1 VNRTLAG
8 SVVMLVLGLGG
19 GQAFGQSRPLVTQDP
34 ETVGPG
40 QILFETGVDRAQD
53 AHYPASGLEGN
64 LWRVGTFG
72 FSFGVSPIAEIQLD
86 GGIRNILAIKQRF
99 PTAPLASLVTAT
111 GTSTA
116 DIEDALIGAKIRF
129 LSETE
134 RRPAMAFRFTT
145 RLPNASVKSGLGL
158 DTTDFSFGLA
168 LAKTIQSVRV
178 VGNFGW
184 GILGDPQRGGNQN
197 RVLNY
202 GASVARAIATGVEV
216 VAEINGRL
224 NTRGDAAPIG
234 TDSRSVTRVGARL
247 TRGSV
252 RFDGAFLFGVTD
264 RDPSVGFTA
273 GLTWV
278 FKGFTVPE
286 R

>member
-234 TDSRSVTRVGARL
+234 TDSRAMTRVGARL

>member
-8 SVVMLVLGLGG
+8 SVVMLVLVLGG

-168 LAKTIQSVRV
+168 LAKTVQSVRV

-197 RVLNY
+197 RVINY